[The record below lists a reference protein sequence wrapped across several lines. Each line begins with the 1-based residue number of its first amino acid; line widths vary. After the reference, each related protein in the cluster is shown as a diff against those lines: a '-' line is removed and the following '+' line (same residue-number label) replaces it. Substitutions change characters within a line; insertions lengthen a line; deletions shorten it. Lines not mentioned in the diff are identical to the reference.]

1 MRLRALW
8 PLDCAETDRVEFET
22 VLIATE
28 KLPVELA
35 VVLSTVT
42 APVAVLKFFATIVA
56 PAAVEP
62 VTVTLPPPDVLL
74 EQPLVSFCNDAAATE
89 KLDKIG
95 ATPLA

>member
-42 APVAVLKFFATIVA
+42 APVALLKFFATIVA

-74 EQPLVSFCNDAAATE
+74 EQPLEPPPPAGDDTE

>member
-1 MRLRALW
+1 MRLSAVW
-8 PLDCAETDRVEFET
+8 PLDWADTDSVEFET

-28 KLPVELA
+28 KLPLEPA

-42 APVAVLKFFATIVA
+42 APVALLKFFATMVA

-62 VTVTLPPPDVLL
+62 ATVTLPPPDVLL
-74 EQPLVSFCNDAAATE
+74 EHPLEPPPPVGDDTE

-95 ATPLA
+95 ATPFG